1 MRLLDFMP
9 RCRLVAAIH
18 LCFQVCRSGA
28 RCGDSRSSRQECRPR
43 QGGGT
48 GRTRHRIPRG
58 GTALSRRGP
67 SCQPRA
73 VFDRGAPHPMPAA
86 ALRLRA
92 RRGRRAHGPRSRRQA
107 PDTGQGPSAARIEA
121 VVSASAKAKP
131 SRSPPSPYYRLQLR
145 DVLRLGQSRPGGRLN
160 RWNWIG
166 HRIDPRRKIDERF
179 RRVGEQTPR
188 FDEASSH
195 GGPSQ
200 TRARCQY

>member
-1 MRLLDFMP
+1 MRVKGRMRLLDFMP

-73 VFDRGAPHPMPAA
+73 VFDRGAPHPVPAA

-92 RRGRRAHGPRSRRQA
+92 RRGRRARGPRSRRQA
-107 PDTGQGPSAARIEA
+107 PIPAKDRARRG
-121 VVSASAKAKP
+121 
-131 SRSPPSPYYRLQLR
+131 SRLWYRHLPK
-145 DVLRLGQSRPGGRLN
+145 QSRAAAHQAHT
-160 RWNWIG
+160 I
-166 HRIDPRRKIDERF
+166 
-179 RRVGEQTPR
+179 
-188 FDEASSH
+188 ASSCAMSS
-195 GGPSQ
+195 GSGNRVQ
-200 TRARCQY
+200 AEGLIAGIG